1 MRLKTTILLLL
12 ISASLFALSQ
22 ESKTVSVEKN
32 RFNLVEEMT
41 LKDQMLDTI
50 FYKGRVY
57 FKDGNY
63 TEAYLNYNLLTNS
76 IFFLNDEKKAFQL
89 VGLPEI
95 STIIYGKRTFLPIN
109 SKEVA
114 EVIETLNGQVQLLLN
129 RKVEIKNTAEYRG
142 AYGTSTATSSVTR
155 VNAWDDV
162 GAHIPIDRAVNI
174 EISLKSQ
181 YLLKKN
187 DKIVP
192 INRIR
197 DLRKI
202 YPDKWEQLKEFVQT
216 NNFKFN
222 NKNDVVSIIK
232 FCNE

>member
-1 MRLKTTILLLL
+1 MRLKTTILFLF

-162 GAHIPIDRAVNI
+162 GAHIPIDRAVNV

-181 YLLKKN
+181 YLLKKD

>member
-1 MRLKTTILLLL
+1 MRLKTIILLFFLSTS
-12 ISASLFALSQ
+12 ICALSQ
-22 ESKTVSVEKN
+22 ETKTESVEKN

-41 LKDQMLDTI
+41 LKDQMLDSI

-57 FKDGNY
+57 FNDGNY

-95 STIIYGKRTFLPIN
+95 STILYGKRTFIPIN

-129 RKVEIKNTAEYRG
+129 RKVEVKNTAEYRG
-142 AYGTSTATSSVTR
+142 AYGTSTVTSSVTT
-155 VNAWDDV
+155 VNTWDDV
-162 GAHIPIDRAVNI
+162 GAQRPINRSTDI

-181 YLLKKN
+181 YLLKKDN
-187 DKIVP
+187 KIIP
-192 INRIR
+192 INRLR

-202 YPDKWEQLKEFVQT
+202 YPDKWEPLKEFVQT
-216 NNFKFN
+216 NNLKFN
-222 NKNDVVSIIK
+222 NKKDVVSMIK